1 LVALMGRETYTA
13 TAVRDGGWWA
23 IEVPALPGVFTQAR
37 RLDQAEAMVRDVV
50 SLWLHVPG
58 DSFDVGIEPMLGPV
72 ADLVRE
78 AIVARQASEQAERQA
93 SASML
98 MAATTL
104 VDSGLTLRDTGTIL
118 NVSYQRIQQ
127 IVGGVRSVGS
137 AR

>member
-1 LVALMGRETYTA
+1 MALMGRNTYTA

-23 IEVPALPGVFTQAR
+23 IEVPELAGVFTQAR

-58 DSFDVGIEPMLGPV
+58 DSFDILVEPMLGPA
-72 ADLVRE
+72 ADLVRQ
-78 AIVARQASEQAERQA
+78 AIVARQASERAERRA

-98 MAATTL
+98 TAAITL

-127 IVGGVRSVGS
+127 IVGGTRSAGS